1 MKWNPKELDKLNQL
15 LINKDLSGTITVEP
29 YESKLKIQNA
39 PLCFIITKK
48 GSRENSYFSKVYWMK
63 EKIFIKEYTSLEK
76 ALSELTPR
84 TLVSQIEKLL
94 VDILGQ

>member
-29 YESKLKIQNA
+29 YESKLKIKNA
-39 PLCFIITKK
+39 SFCFIISKK
-48 GSRENSYFSKVYWMK
+48 GSKENSYFTEVYWETK
-63 EKIFIKEYTSLEK
+63 NIFLKEYTSLEK

-94 VDILGQ
+94 VDIFGQ